1 MELIGDPWPGHT
13 LESGAWRNQASGR
26 RALMLMEWE
35 MSGCV
40 SSSALGLSHLPVR
53 VSTSPKDKHI
63 FPFSEMTQSMLRKEL
78 ASFSLYIC
86 NQWKSR
92 HHKSSS
98 SP

>member
-1 MELIGDPWPGHT
+1 
-13 LESGAWRNQASGR
+13 
-26 RALMLMEWE
+26 MLMEWE
-35 MSGCV
+35 TGRCF

-53 VSTSPKDKHI
+53 VSTLPKDKHI
-63 FPFSEMTQSMLRKEL
+63 FPFSEMIQSVLRKEL
-78 ASFSLYIC
+78 ASLSLYIC